1 MHSLNFIR
9 HLKNSTLT
17 RIILNFFSAACLPLL
32 SSLNKKMLSPS
43 KHQEEYDN
51 PFANSASIDP
61 FQDSAFIEPDL
72 DLTGQSTVNAQP
84 AQTLQPTVTGNIGN
98 ASSGNRQP
106 EQQQQQQQ
114 QENDISM
121 YSGIDTLDE
130 PVIVTI
136 VS

>member
-1 MHSLNFIR
+1 
-9 HLKNSTLT
+9 
-17 RIILNFFSAACLPLL
+17 
-32 SSLNKKMLSPS
+32 MLSPS

-84 AQTLQPTVTGNIGN
+84 AQAPQPTVTGNIGN
-98 ASSGNRQP
+98 ASSGSRQP
-106 EQQQQQQQ
+106 EQQQQQD
-114 QENDISM
+114 NDISV

-130 PVIVTI
+130 PVTVTI